1 MKLTTFNPYKQAS
14 GDAALVRNVNRRHW
28 KTMCFGCGN
37 EKPIAGGTFPQKKG
51 KPAQMQKDGILRRF
65 ICAECLAKREARKA
79 AESGA

>member
-14 GDAALVRNVNRRHW
+14 GDASMLRNASREYW
-28 KTMCFGCGN
+28 KAMCFGCGN
-37 EKPIAGGTFPQKKG
+37 EKPVAGGTFPQKNG
-51 KPAQMQKDGILRRF
+51 QPMQMQRGGILRRF